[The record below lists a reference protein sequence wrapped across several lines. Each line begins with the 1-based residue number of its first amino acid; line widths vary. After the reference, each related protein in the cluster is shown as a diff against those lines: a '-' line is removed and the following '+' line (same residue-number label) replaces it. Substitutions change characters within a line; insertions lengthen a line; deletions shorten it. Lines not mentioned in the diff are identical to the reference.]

1 MPVSIARAS
10 LKRSRRMR
18 EHSIAR
24 RREHLRTDGGDTVA
38 KEDGVS
44 EEEVDTMLRY
54 PPDATGRRH
63 LCLRGE
69 TRSGRQQSPPPRP
82 LRRRRGYRLL

>member
-1 MPVSIARAS
+1 MFFLLERRDLVRERSDAERSGRTTPTSKRRRSLLVMPVSIARAS

-44 EEEVDTMLRY
+44 EEEVDRAFW
-54 PPDATGRRH
+54 P
-63 LCLRGE
+63 
-69 TRSGRQQSPPPRP
+69 S
-82 LRRRRGYRLL
+82 